1 MAAKATFSSK
11 SFKSSLVNNYGIEM
25 FFCISIC
32 IFFLISSNTKNNIF
46 INFKY
51 FVIAFSEPGLKI
63 VSKPFESLNKMVIS
77 LSELKV
83 YKEKYK
89 FLEDENKIL
98 KEKLK
103 KSNFNEVEN
112 YRLKKLLNI
121 DQKDYAKKLTARILI
136 DPYKS
141 NDSIF
146 FIDLGKIDGLKIND
160 IVFNEFGMIG
170 RIVELGKYSSKVL
183 TIFDTDSVIPVISQK
198 TKIPFFI
205 KGGSLKLSLKHIDKP
220 FNLEHNEL
228 IITTDA
234 AGYFKEGIEVGKV
247 VKSLNS
253 VYVEPFAKISD
264 SIYVNVL
271 AFDFEKLIEW

>member
-1 MAAKATFSSK
+1 
-11 SFKSSLVNNYGIEM
+11 M
-25 FFCISIC
+25 F
-32 IFFLISSNTKNNIF
+32 FFLISSNSKNDTF

-63 VSKPFESLNKMVIS
+63 VSKPFEILNKMVIS

-83 YKEKYK
+83 YKEKYN

-205 KGGSLKLSLKHIDKP
+205 KGGSSKLSLKHIDKP

-228 IITTDA
+228 ISTTAA

>member
-1 MAAKATFSSK
+1 
-11 SFKSSLVNNYGIEM
+11 
-25 FFCISIC
+25 
-32 IFFLISSNTKNNIF
+32 
-46 INFKY
+46 
-51 FVIAFSEPGLKI
+51 
-63 VSKPFESLNKMVIS
+63 MVIS